1 MITKLSI
8 GNIEEIIR
16 IEQCSFDNPWTRNQF
31 IDCCKKFN
39 KYLNFVYTDT
49 TKVIGYLISEIILDE
64 VHLYKIV
71 VSKNY
76 QNNKVG
82 YKLLK
87 FMIEECKKLNKIKL
101 CLEVDSQNSNAIKLY
116 KQFDFLTVGT
126 RNKYYGNNDAIL
138 MDLGL

>member
-8 GNIEEIIR
+8 GNVEEILK
-16 IEQCSFDNPWTRNQF
+16 IEQSIFDNPWTRNQF
-31 IDCCKKFN
+31 IESFKSFN
-39 KYLNFVYTDT
+39 KYLNFVYNDT
-49 TKVIGYLISEIILDE
+49 SKVIGYLISEIILDE

-87 FMIEECKKLNKIKL
+87 FMIEECKKLNKIRV
-101 CLEVDSQNSNAIKLY
+101 CLEVDCQNYNAIKLY
-116 KQFDFLTVGT
+116 KQFGFLTVGT

>member
-1 MITKLSI
+1 M
-8 GNIEEIIR
+8 N
-16 IEQCSFDNPWTRNQF
+16 
-31 IDCCKKFN
+31 
-39 KYLNFVYTDT
+39 YVYNDT

-71 VSKNY
+71 VSKNN

-82 YKLLK
+82 SKLLK
-87 FMIEECKKLNKIKL
+87 FMIEECKKLDKIRV
-101 CLEVDSQNSNAIKLY
+101 CLEVDSQNYNAIKLY
-116 KQFDFLTVGT
+116 EQFGFLTVGN

>member
-1 MITKLSI
+1 MITQLSI
-8 GNIEEIIR
+8 ENIEEIVK
-16 IEQCSFDNPWTRNQF
+16 IEKSSFDNPWTRNQF
-31 IDCCKKFN
+31 IDSCNKFN
-39 KYLNFVYTDT
+39 KYLNYVYNDT

-71 VSKNY
+71 VSKNN

-82 YKLLK
+82 SKLLN
-87 FMIEECKKLNKIKL
+87 FMIEECKNLDKIRV
-101 CLEVDSQNSNAIKLY
+101 CLEVDSRNCNAIKLY
-116 KQFDFLTVGT
+116 EKFGFLSVGN

>member
-8 GNIEEIIR
+8 GNIEEILK
-16 IEQCSFDNPWTRNQF
+16 IEHSIFDNPWTRNQF
-31 IDCCKKFN
+31 IDSFKSFN
-39 KYLNFVYTDT
+39 KYLNFVYNDT
-49 TKVIGYLISEIILDE
+49 SKVIGYLISEIILDE

-71 VSKNY
+71 VSKNN

-82 YKLLK
+82 SKLLK
-87 FMIEECKKLNKIKL
+87 FMIEECKKLNKIRV
-101 CLEVDSQNSNAIKLY
+101 CLEVDCQNSNAIKLY
-116 KQFDFLTVGT
+116 KQFGFLTVGT

>member
-8 GNIEEIIR
+8 ENIEEIVN
-16 IEQCSFDNPWTRNQF
+16 IEQSAFDNPWTRNQF
-31 IDCCKKFN
+31 IESYKKVN
-39 KYLNFVYTDT
+39 RYLNYVYNDT

-71 VSKNY
+71 VSKKN
-76 QNNKVG
+76 QRNKVG
-82 YKLLK
+82 SKLLN
-87 FMIEECKKLNKIKL
+87 FMIEECKKLNKIRV
-101 CLEVDSQNSNAIKLY
+101 CLEVDSQNCNAIKLY
-116 KQFDFLTVGT
+116 EQFGFLTVGN

>member
-8 GNIEEIIR
+8 ENIEEIVN
-16 IEQCSFDNPWTRNQF
+16 IEQSAFDNPWTRNQF
-31 IDCCKKFN
+31 IESYKKVN
-39 KYLNFVYTDT
+39 RYLNYVYNDT

-71 VSKNY
+71 VSKKK
-76 QNNKVG
+76 QRNKVG
-82 YKLLK
+82 SKLLN
-87 FMIEECKKLNKIKL
+87 FMIEECKKLNKIRV
-101 CLEVDSQNSNAIKLY
+101 CLEVDSQNCNAIKLY
-116 KQFDFLTVGT
+116 EQFGFLTVGN

>member
-8 GNIEEIIR
+8 ANIEEIIR
-16 IEQCSFDNPWTRNQF
+16 IEQSSFDNPWTRNQF

-39 KYLNFVYTDT
+39 KYLNFVYNDT
-49 TKVIGYLISEIILDE
+49 SKVIGYLISEIILDE

-76 QNNKVG
+76 QNNNVG
-82 YKLLK
+82 SKLLR
-87 FMIEECKKLNKIKL
+87 FMIEECKKLNKIRV

-116 KQFDFLTVGT
+116 KQFGFLTVGT
-126 RNKYYGNNDAIL
+126 RNKYYANNDAIL

>member
-1 MITKLSI
+1 MIRKLSF
-8 GNIEEIIR
+8 GNIEEIVK
-16 IEQCSFDNPWTRNQF
+16 IEESTFDNPWTRNQF
-31 IDCCKKFN
+31 TDPCKKFN
-39 KYLNFVYTDT
+39 KYLNFVYNDT

-71 VSKNY
+71 VSKNN

-82 YKLLK
+82 SKLLK
-87 FMIEECKKLNKIKL
+87 FMIQECKKLNKIRV

-116 KQFDFLTVGT
+116 KKFGFLTVGT

>member
-8 GNIEEIIR
+8 ANIEEIIK
-16 IEQCSFDNPWTRNQF
+16 IEESSFDNPWTRNQF
-31 IDCCKKFN
+31 TDSCKKFN
-39 KYLNFVYTDT
+39 KYLNFVYNDT

-71 VSKNY
+71 VSKNN

-82 YKLLK
+82 SKLLK
-87 FMIEECKKLNKIKL
+87 FMIQECKKLNKIRV

-116 KQFDFLTVGT
+116 KKFGFLTVGT

>member
-8 GNIEEIIR
+8 ENIEEIVK
-16 IEQCSFDNPWTRNQF
+16 IEESTFDNPWTRNQF
-31 IDCCKKFN
+31 IDSCKKFN
-39 KYLNFVYTDT
+39 KYLNYVYNDT

-71 VSKNY
+71 VSKNN

-87 FMIEECKKLNKIKL
+87 FMIEESKKLGKIRV
-101 CLEVDSQNSNAIKLY
+101 CLEVHSQNCNAIKLY
-116 KQFDFLTVGT
+116 EKFGFLTVGN

>member
-8 GNIEEIIR
+8 ENIEEIVK
-16 IEQCSFDNPWTRNQF
+16 IEESTFDNPWTRNQF
-31 IDCCKKFN
+31 IDSCKKFN
-39 KYLNFVYTDT
+39 KYLNYVYNDT

-71 VSKNY
+71 VSKNN
-76 QNNKVG
+76 QNNRVG
-82 YKLLK
+82 SKLLK
-87 FMIEECKKLNKIKL
+87 FMIEECKKLDKIRV
-101 CLEVDSQNSNAIKLY
+101 CLEVDSQNSNAIRLY
-116 KQFDFLTVGT
+116 KQLGFLAVGN

>member
-8 GNIEEIIR
+8 ANIEEIIK
-16 IEQCSFDNPWTRNQF
+16 IEESSFDNPWTRNQF
-31 IDCCKKFN
+31 TDPCKKFN
-39 KYLNFVYTDT
+39 KYLNFVYNDT

-71 VSKNY
+71 VSKNN

-82 YKLLK
+82 SKLLK
-87 FMIEECKKLNKIKL
+87 FMIQECKKLNKIRV

-116 KQFDFLTVGT
+116 KKFGFLTVGT